1 MRHAE
6 NVTFGGSA
14 LNRAAELRGPEAQ
27 AVLQAHPAA
36 KTTLF
41 WRGKPLVQD
50 QAEGVLGLAWVDLDH
65 PALGSAAES
74 LIFLGLNEAKEP
86 LFLADISIWEPEE
99 LPETLNAFLD
109 PSQQEH
115 PALTDGEYFA
125 ELRAV
130 MTQLSARD
138 AELAATGRGLLEWHR
153 THGFCATCGAPSN
166 LAMAGWQRNCPACNR
181 SHFPRTD
188 PVVIMLIMRGNSVLM
203 GRSHAWPVGMY
214 SLLAGF
220 VEPGETLEAAVR
232 REVFEE
238 SGIRVGQVRYLASQ
252 PWPFPASLMF
262 GCAGEALNEEITIDP
277 KEIEDALW
285 VSREEM
291 LDVFEGVHPEIKPAR
306 KGAIAHFLLEHW
318 LADHLE

>member
-6 NVTFGGSA
+6 TVTFGGSA
-14 LNRAAELRGPEAQ
+14 LNRAAELRGTEAQ
-27 AVLQAHPAA
+27 AALQAHPSA

-50 QAEGVLGLAWVDLDH
+50 QADEALGLAWVDLDH
-65 PALGSAAES
+65 LALGRAADS
-74 LIFLGLNEAKEP
+74 LVFLGLNEEKEP

-109 PSQQEH
+109 PSQQVH
-115 PALTDGEYFA
+115 PAFTNGEYFA
-125 ELRAV
+125 ELRAI

-153 THGFCATCGAPSN
+153 PHGYCATCSAASN
-166 LAMAGWQRNCPACNR
+166 MAMAGWQRNCPACNR

-188 PVVIMLIMRGNSVLM
+188 PVVIMLITHGNKVLM
-203 GRSHAWPVGMY
+203 GRSHAWPEGMY

-238 SGIRVGQVRYLASQ
+238 SGIRVEQVRYLASQ

-262 GCAGEALNEEITIDP
+262 GCAGEALNEAIAIDP

-306 KGAIAHFLLEHW
+306 KGAIAHFLLENW

>member
-50 QAEGVLGLAWVDLDH
+50 QVEGVLGLAWVDLDH

-115 PALTDGEYFA
+115 PALKDGEYFA

-138 AELAATGRGLLEWHR
+138 AELAATGRGFWNGTAPMGFAPHVARPPIWRWPAGSVTARLATAHIFREQIRLLS
-153 THGFCATCGAPSN
+153 C
-166 LAMAGWQRNCPACNR
+166 
-181 SHFPRTD
+181 
-188 PVVIMLIMRGNSVLM
+188 
-203 GRSHAWPVGMY
+203 
-214 SLLAGF
+214 
-220 VEPGETLEAAVR
+220 
-232 REVFEE
+232 
-238 SGIRVGQVRYLASQ
+238 
-252 PWPFPASLMF
+252 
-262 GCAGEALNEEITIDP
+262 
-277 KEIEDALW
+277 
-285 VSREEM
+285 
-291 LDVFEGVHPEIKPAR
+291 
-306 KGAIAHFLLEHW
+306 
-318 LADHLE
+318 

>member
-6 NVTFGGSA
+6 TVTFGGSA
-14 LNRAAELRGPEAQ
+14 LNRAAELRGTEAQ
-27 AVLQAHPAA
+27 AALQAHPSA

-50 QAEGVLGLAWVDLDH
+50 QADEAQGLAWVDLYH
-65 PALGSAAES
+65 PALGRAADS
-74 LIFLGLNEAKEP
+74 LVFLGLNEKKEP

-109 PSQQEH
+109 PSQQVH
-115 PALTDGEYFA
+115 PALTNGEYFA

-153 THGFCATCGAPSN
+153 THGYFATCSAASN
-166 LAMAGWQRNCPACNR
+166 MAMAGWQRNCPACNR

-188 PVVIMLIMRGNSVLM
+188 PVVIMLITHGNKVLM
-203 GRSHAWPVGMY
+203 GRSHAWPEGMY

-262 GCAGEALNEEITIDP
+262 GCAGEALNEAIAIDP

-306 KGAIAHFLLEHW
+306 KGAIAHFLLKNW

>member
-6 NVTFGGSA
+6 TVTFGGSA

-27 AVLQAHPAA
+27 ADLQALSSA

-41 WRGKPLVQD
+41 WRGKPLVQL
-50 QAEGVLGLAWVDLDH
+50 QAEGALGLAWMELDH
-65 PALGSAAES
+65 PALGRAADS
-74 LIFLGLNEAKEP
+74 LVFLGLNEAKEP
-86 LFLADISIWEPEE
+86 LFLANISIWEPEE

-109 PSQQEH
+109 PSQQVH
-115 PALTDGEYFA
+115 PALTNGEYFA
-125 ELRAV
+125 ELRAI

-153 THGFCATCGAPSN
+153 THGYCATCGAPSDM
-166 LAMAGWQRNCPACNR
+166 AMAGWQRNCPACNR

-188 PVVIMLIMRGNSVLM
+188 PVVIMLITHGNKVLM
-203 GRSHAWPVGMY
+203 GRSHAWPDGMY

-262 GCAGEALNEEITIDP
+262 GCAGEALNADIVIDP